1 MWKEIASYSLEE
13 RVEKAFLTTE
23 IITRDEIGHDKTPAY
38 IWKNRMLPLGFQESS
53 VILKI

>member
-1 MWKEIASYSLEE
+1 MWKEIASDSLKE

-23 IITRDEIGHDKTPAY
+23 IITRDGIGHDKTPAC
-38 IWKNRMLPLGFQESS
+38 IWQNRMLPLGFQESS